1 MQKEIKINMEFKE
14 LNEKVIE
21 WADNKGI
28 LNIATPKSQLGKTK
42 EEVEELTEALEAQ
55 DEGLFEFVNSKGE
68 TKNTDFEIEDSIG
81 DILVTLIIQAKM
93 QNIDIVKA
101 LELAYDTISKRTGK
115 MVNGVFVKNK

>member
-1 MQKEIKINMEFKE
+1 MEFKE